1 MRFSFV
7 NNIYQT
13 LLIANSRVSWEP
25 EELVPV
31 GMILRDLKNV
41 NMRMLSIIEARKNE
55 LNEEGNKK
63 EEKLDDVDEESVST
77 A

>member
-7 NNIYQT
+7 NIIYQT

>member
-1 MRFSFV
+1 
-7 NNIYQT
+7 
-13 LLIANSRVSWEP
+13 
-25 EELVPV
+25 
-31 GMILRDLKNV
+31 
-41 NMRMLSIIEARKNE
+41 MLSIIEARKNE